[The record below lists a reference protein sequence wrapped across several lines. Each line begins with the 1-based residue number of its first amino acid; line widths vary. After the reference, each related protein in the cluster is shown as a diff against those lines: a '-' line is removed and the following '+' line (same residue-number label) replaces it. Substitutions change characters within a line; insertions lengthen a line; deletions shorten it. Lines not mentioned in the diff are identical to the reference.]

1 MVVHQED
8 DDLEANQNNRHANV
22 VKSQLKDVLSHDD
35 RGVKGCKKY
44 NY

>member
-8 DDLEANQNNRHANV
+8 DENQNNRHANV
-22 VKSQLKDVLSHDD
+22 VKSQLKDVLSYDD
-35 RGVKGCKKY
+35 RGDKGCKNY